1 MRKSGVLA
9 LGQSRTIMTSATVV
23 MDYSAGVCVGEH
35 LSRLA
40 LHTQK
45 RFTVKNGI
53 LQCISLDARQE

>member
-35 LSRLA
+35 LSSLA

-45 RFTVKNGI
+45 RFTVKTGI